1 MFWQKISACGQ
12 NYKNIT
18 GCIDCSSFF
27 YFAYYLLQIYC
38 IHTLCVKA
46 EAVVENW
53 SSMVEHFSHI
63 WRPLGPLCTHLK
75 WSLWS
80 QRAPKTAIFCHIRP
94 FLAKTGLTCIYLVGH
109 FGLIKN
115 GLGGGWEGP
124 HIGHFLARFGHTWP
138 ETDRIYIYGRCC
150 TSCSFLIFRVILFKA
165 CNFSLEED

>member
-12 NYKNIT
+12 NYKNIL

-27 YFAYYLLQIYC
+27 NFAYYLLQIYC

-94 FLAKTGLTCIYLVGH
+94 FLAKTGLTCIYLVGP
-109 FGLIKN
+109 FGPIKN
-115 GLGGGWEGP
+115 GLGGAEKVPISAIFIRPRSDHCLPMSFTDWLTDGLVEDWMN
-124 HIGHFLARFGHTWP
+124 WP
-138 ETDRIYIYGRCC
+138 KCADFADYAD
-150 TSCSFLIFRVILFKA
+150 FA
-165 CNFSLEED
+165 